1 MRHAG
6 AVQPRRL
13 VPYLLVAALVCVGL
27 TVAVVASR
35 SLLTGDAPAERAG
48 TGREP
53 GGVAS
58 AAAVLAEW
66 DAARSRAWAA
76 GDPEALRRL
85 YADGSRA
92 GAVDVE
98 RLRAW
103 VDRGL
108 TVRDLQTQVLSL
120 RVRHQD
126 DARLDVVVTDRM
138 VGGVAVGEGRAQPL
152 PRDRPTTRRITM
164 QRVDDRWVVVEVRA
178 QASAAARTSVT
189 SWSRKS

>member
-1 MRHAG
+1 M
-6 AVQPRRL
+6 QPRRL

-27 TVAVVASR
+27 TAAVVGSR
-35 SLLTGDAPAERAG
+35 SLLTRDAAAEGAQRDH
-48 TGREP
+48 EP

-66 DAARSRAWAA
+66 DTARARAWAT
-76 GDPEALRRL
+76 GDLETLQGL

-108 TVRDLQTQVLSL
+108 TVRGMQTQVLSL
-120 RVRHQD
+120 EVRHQTD
-126 DARLDVVVTDRM
+126 VRLDVVVTDRM
-138 VGGVAVGEGRAQPL
+138 VGGVAVGEGQSQEL

-164 QRVDDRWVVVEVRA
+164 RRDDARWVVVEVRA